1 MISNSVRTVLIS
13 QFEHLSYFACSDI
26 AILRISELVDSTVRT
41 SYIECAYMYE
51 VKLVYDPEPYTLTL
65 KESITYCATVELF
78 LRGIHTSQS
87 SATRILFESERD
99 RMLGLLILS
108 DSTSFTPVCID

>member
-1 MISNSVRTVLIS
+1 V
-13 QFEHLSYFACSDI
+13 
-26 AILRISELVDSTVRT
+26 
-41 SYIECAYMYE
+41 YE
-51 VKLVYDPEPYTLTL
+51 VKLIYDPEPYTLTL

-99 RMLGLLILS
+99 RLLGMLYLS
-108 DSTSFTPVCID
+108 GSSSFTPVCVD

>member
-1 MISNSVRTVLIS
+1 
-13 QFEHLSYFACSDI
+13 
-26 AILRISELVDSTVRT
+26 
-41 SYIECAYMYE
+41 MYE
-51 VKLVYDPEPYTLTL
+51 VKLVYTQEPKSLIL

-87 SATRILFESERD
+87 SATRILFESDRD

-108 DSTSFTPVCID
+108 DSSSFTPVCID